1 MALSEAKKAADRRHN
16 AKLDQIMIRPYKEEG
31 AAIRAAAARSGKSLQ
46 GYILGAVRKQM
57 EGEAAM
63 ALRLVLGPDEPNPA
77 PRAPAAPRQEK
88 SAGPVTPPAPVQDQP
103 IRAEKAAEP
112 LPPRPVRAA
121 RETLPIEKRV
131 PIERLGTEVL
141 KLESPRS
148 GEEILRIERAMA
160 GVEMM
165 TVFCNMTKEE
175 RAEWKRRRGEA
186 LLQRRQRAASPE

>member
-46 GYILGAVRKQM
+46 GYILEAVRSRM

-63 ALRLVLGPDEPNPA
+63 AVRLVLGPDVPDPV
-77 PRAPAAPRQEK
+77 PQPPAAPAR
-88 SAGPVTPPAPVQDQP
+88 GTFV
-103 IRAEKAAEP
+103 RAEAPART
-112 LPPRPVRAA
+112 RPSRAA
-121 RETLPIEKRV
+121 REPLPIEQRV
-131 PIERLGTEVL
+131 PVERLGTEVL
-141 KLESPRS
+141 KLDAPRS

-165 TVFCNMTKEE
+165 TVFCNMTREE

-186 LLQRRQRAASPE
+186 LAQRRQRAAGQE

>member
-57 EGEAAM
+57 EGEAAT
-63 ALRLVLGPDEPNPA
+63 ALRLVLGPDEPNPPESA
-77 PRAPAAPRQEK
+77 APAAP
-88 SAGPVTPPAPVQDQP
+88 SA
-103 IRAEKAAEP
+103 
-112 LPPRPVRAA
+112 PVRAQTVRA
-121 RETLPIEKRV
+121 EGAVRETLPIEKRV
-131 PIERLGTEVL
+131 PVERLGTEVL
-141 KLESPRS
+141 KLDSPRS

-186 LLQRRQRAASPE
+186 LLQRRQRAAGPE